1 MRVMTPHRY
10 RTSKVTSDKILLGW
24 ELKTFG
30 TSVRR
35 FVFFCNRRFV
45 PPFDVNAHLSAWA
58 VVRTTHQPHQKDTTG
73 HQNGPIGA
81 YKKPRCGSSGFVF
94 FNKNKLPERLLDA
107 AYRWT
112 YRTVDLELD
121 HI

>member
-1 MRVMTPHRY
+1 MV
-10 RTSKVTSDKILLGW
+10 VCL
-24 ELKTFG
+24 
-30 TSVRR
+30 
-35 FVFFCNRRFV
+35 FCNCRFV

>member
-10 RTSKVTSDKILLGW
+10 STSKVTSDKILLVW

-73 HQNGPIGA
+73 HQNGPIGRI
-81 YKKPRCGSSGFVF
+81 KKAPLWLLWIRL
-94 FNKNKLPERLLDA
+94 NKSKLPGRLLDA

>member
-1 MRVMTPHRY
+1 MTY
-10 RTSKVTSDKILLGW
+10 AQLFKTSKKANRYVLDEKNCLPEAHGGLY
-24 ELKTFG
+24 
-30 TSVRR
+30 
-35 FVFFCNRRFV
+35 FCNRRFV